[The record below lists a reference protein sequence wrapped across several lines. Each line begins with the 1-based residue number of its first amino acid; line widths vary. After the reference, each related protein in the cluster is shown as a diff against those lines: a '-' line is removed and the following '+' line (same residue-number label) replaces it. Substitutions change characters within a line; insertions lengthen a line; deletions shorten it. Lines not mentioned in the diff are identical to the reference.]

1 MKKIKE
7 YSVFENIGNAIFNL
21 QHKLTYNKLTDLN
34 FKMDRYI
41 SLVVDRDM
49 SALKRKKLP
58 IQNKVLLSVF
68 DELMTEY
75 ATLTNNKEVE
85 ANMKAKT
92 TLETLVRKQNI
103 LVSALM
109 VLQVVEAE
117 KRKKDFVKLSDELT
131 LTENNTIAFLKRS
144 RITGDN
150 LIDRLQN
157 EISIVN
163 IRIEE
168 QKNAMPK
175 AKKEE
180 SKVTLTDYMR
190 MFAVLNKNGYKA
202 SIEMSVLEFIQ
213 ANTLFRQEC
222 ENNEK
227 QIEKLK
233 SKR

>member
-41 SLVVDRDM
+41 RLVVDRDM
-49 SALKRKKLP
+49 SALKLYKIP

-68 DELMTEY
+68 EELMTEY

-109 VLQVVEAE
+109 VLQVNPN
-117 KRKKDFVKLSDELT
+117 DE
-131 LTENNTIAFLKRS
+131 NTIAFLKRS
-144 RITGDN
+144 RITGEN
-150 LIDRLQN
+150 LIERLQN

-202 SIEMSVLEFIQ
+202 GIEMSVLEFIQ

>member
-34 FKMDRYI
+34 FKMDRY
-41 SLVVDRDM
+41 SRLVVDRDM
-49 SALKRKKLP
+49 SALKLYKLP

-68 DELMTEY
+68 EELMTEY

-109 VLQVVEAE
+109 VLQVNPN
-117 KRKKDFVKLSDELT
+117 DE
-131 LTENNTIAFLKRS
+131 NTIAFLKRS
-144 RITGDN
+144 RITGEN
-150 LIDRLQN
+150 LIERLQN

-202 SIEMSVLEFIQ
+202 GIEMSVLEFIQ

>member
-41 SLVVDRDM
+41 RLVVDRDM
-49 SALKRKKLP
+49 SALKLYKLP
-58 IQNKVLLSVF
+58 IQNKVLLIVF
-68 DELMTEY
+68 EELMTEY

-109 VLQVVEAE
+109 VLQVNPN
-117 KRKKDFVKLSDELT
+117 DE
-131 LTENNTIAFLKRS
+131 NTIAFLKRS
-144 RITGDN
+144 RITGEN
-150 LIDRLQN
+150 LIERLQN

-202 SIEMSVLEFIQ
+202 GIEMSVLEFIQ